1 MQEEEIMNIHRKR
14 SFAKAIS
21 WRAIATLTTMA
32 LVYLFT
38 RELSLAAGVGI
49 LDFIFKLTLYYGHER
64 LWHERLWNLIKW
76 GKSKKAITKR
86 KNLKNQIDF
95 LSESV

>member
-1 MQEEEIMNIHRKR
+1 MQKEEIMNIHWKR

-21 WRAIATLTTMA
+21 WRAIATSTTMA
-32 LVYLFT
+32 LVFLFT
-38 RELSLAAGVGI
+38 GELSLAAGVGI
-49 LDFIFKLTLYYGHER
+49 LDVISKLILYYG
-64 LWHERLWNLIKW
+64 HERLWNLIKW

-86 KNLKNQIDF
+86 KNLKTQIDF

>member
-1 MQEEEIMNIHRKR
+1 MNIHWKR

-21 WRAIATLTTMA
+21 WRAIATSTTMA
-32 LVYLFT
+32 LVFLFT
-38 RELSLAAGVGI
+38 GELSLAAGIGI
-49 LDFIFKLTLYYGHER
+49 LDVIFKLTLYYG
-64 LWHERLWNLIKW
+64 HERLWNLIKW

-86 KNLKNQIDF
+86 NDHKKQIDF